1 VTYYEARDERDE
13 SKYVT
18 SQIEYEKSNF
28 GKLYAD
34 FAVFYR
40 TNNQSRLIE
49 EELVHRG
56 IPYTIVGG
64 VGFYERA
71 EIKDIMA
78 YLRVIA
84 NPLDEISLRR
94 VINVPPRGIGKS
106 TMDALEKISHERDIS
121 LFDAIGVALKED
133 VLPKKASG
141 SVEKFYSLL
150 TELIKLSKKLS
161 IGKLLE
167 KVLEKTSYLDMVENE
182 EERRENIGEMLNLAS
197 EFEKEEDDAGIHD
210 FLDWLTLSSDVDRF
224 NEKADQVTLM
234 TLHCAKGL
242 EFPIV
247 FIVGME
253 ENLFPHIK
261 SLGNGK
267 LIEEERRLCYVGITR
282 AKEKIY
288 ITSTSKRRFFGV
300 EQRSIPSRFITEIPK
315 KLLHWGNHQ
324 MDSGEQTLRSF
335 DAGQSRRY
343 GNSNGHGSGVHKNGD
358 GHEYITGER
367 VVHPHFGQGVIKR
380 VEGFGD
386 EAKIVVS
393 FPNHGEKRIMASFLG
408 LKKV

>member
-1 VTYYEARDERDE
+1 
-13 SKYVT
+13 
-18 SQIEYEKSNF
+18 
-28 GKLYAD
+28 
-34 FAVFYR
+34 
-40 TNNQSRLIE
+40 
-49 EELVHRG
+49 
-56 IPYTIVGG
+56 
-64 VGFYERA
+64 
-71 EIKDIMA
+71 
-78 YLRVIA
+78 
-84 NPLDEISLRR
+84 
-94 VINVPPRGIGKS
+94 
-106 TMDALEKISHERDIS
+106 
-121 LFDAIGVALKED
+121 
-133 VLPKKASG
+133 
-141 SVEKFYSLL
+141 
-150 TELIKLSKKLS
+150 
-161 IGKLLE
+161 
-167 KVLEKTSYLDMVENE
+167 
-182 EERRENIGEMLNLAS
+182 MLNLAA
-197 EFEKEEDDAGIHD
+197 EFEKEEGDVGIHD

-315 KLLHWGNHQ
+315 NLLHWGDYQ
-324 MDSGEQTLRSF
+324 FDSGEQTLKSF
-335 DAGQSRRY
+335 DAVQSRR
-343 GNSNGHGSGVHKNGD
+343 GNGNRVHKNGN
-358 GHEYITGER
+358 GHEYITGEK
-367 VVHPHFGQGVIKR
+367 VTHPHFGQGVIKR

-386 EAKIVVS
+386 EAKIVVL